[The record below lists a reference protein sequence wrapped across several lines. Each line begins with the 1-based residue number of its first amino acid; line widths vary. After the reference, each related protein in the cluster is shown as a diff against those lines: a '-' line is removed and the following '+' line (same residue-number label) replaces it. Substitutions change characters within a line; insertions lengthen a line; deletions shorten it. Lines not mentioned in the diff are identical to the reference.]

1 MGKPWQVTRNYD
13 PPVMIR
19 QRWKFEYQ
27 ICVGDDFLTEGESW
41 SAKHV
46 FQKKIAGL
54 HLLSS
59 EISCEFA

>member
-27 ICVGDDFLTEGESW
+27 ICVGDDFLTKGESW

-46 FQKKIAGL
+46 FQKK
-54 HLLSS
+54 LLV
-59 EISCEFA
+59 CTY